1 MRISL
6 SAEAKAEANEAVDWY
21 IGKEAIYAASDF
33 ADELGRALDM
43 LRQFPH
49 LGGHGILSTRILPL
63 HTFPYSLV
71 YRIQD
76 DIVRVI
82 AIAHQN
88 RRPVYWAGRR

>member
-6 SAEAKAEANEAVDWY
+6 SAEAEAEANEAVDWY

-33 ADELGRALDM
+33 ADALDYALDM

-49 LGGHGILSTRILPL
+49 MGAHGAMSTRILPL

-88 RRPVYWAGRR
+88 LRPVYWAGRR

>member
-33 ADELGRALDM
+33 ADALDHALAM
-43 LRQFPH
+43 LRQFPY
-49 LGGHGILSTRILPL
+49 LGGQGALSTRILPL

-71 YRIQD
+71 YRIQED
-76 DIVRVI
+76 TVRVI

-88 RRPVYWAGRR
+88 RRPAYWAGRL